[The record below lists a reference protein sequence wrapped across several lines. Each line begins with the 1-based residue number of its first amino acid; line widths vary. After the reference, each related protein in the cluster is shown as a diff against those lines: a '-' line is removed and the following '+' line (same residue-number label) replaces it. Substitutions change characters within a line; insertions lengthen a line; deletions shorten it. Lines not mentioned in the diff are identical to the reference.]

1 MCKTSKFKVSDISNM
16 KDNMG
21 VAWVT
26 CPLQLAVRIAENGV
40 MTLGWT
46 RVKIELLRKRPVQC
60 FQCWHFGHARSN
72 CRSEISRKG
81 SCFRCGQT
89 DHLASTC
96 KVARPKCL
104 ICEEIGKEYRHRIGS
119 QRCLKNRIPW
129 GCSVN

>member
-1 MCKTSKFKVSDISNM
+1 
-16 KDNMG
+16 
-21 VAWVT
+21 
-26 CPLQLAVRIAENGV
+26 

-119 QRCLKNRIPW
+119 QRCLKNHGFPGGAVSIKKKVLNSTKLVSQSSDLDDGRR
-129 GCSVN
+129 